1 MGRIADALKRAE
13 QERRTSAHSVRAA
26 EFDAPADQAVA
37 TLTDSPS
44 ADALL
49 PREPG
54 AASECPS
61 PSAVHESLIPF
72 LHRGATV
79 TEQYRSLRTRL
90 LSQNPHGE
98 HRLIAVTS
106 AAANEGKS
114 VSTLNLGCVLAEIR
128 HLRIA
133 VVDADLR
140 RGALARLLQQPE
152 TPGLTDALCGEV
164 PYARILHKTCVPS
177 LTLVSAGRPVDQTP
191 AELLASSATTP
202 ILQRLK
208 NDFHYTII
216 DTPPAA
222 VVADAG
228 IIAQHCSGVIMVVRL
243 NQTDEVS
250 ARRTVRLF
258 QANRI
263 PILGCLVVGRPWGA
277 TRVEYGL
284 CGALPTGA
292 PAPMEPVDSYS
303 QRTC

>member
-13 QERRTSAHSVRAA
+13 QERRASTHQVCAVESP
-26 EFDAPADQAVA
+26 APVDPSAVA
-37 TLTDSPS
+37 TLDAPPFDPTSP
-44 ADALL
+44 A
-49 PREPG
+49 EPG
-54 AASECPS
+54 AAAAFPPS
-61 PSAVHESLIPF
+61 SAVHESLIPF
-72 LHRGATV
+72 HYRGAAV

-98 HRLIAVTS
+98 HRLIAITS
-106 AAANEGKS
+106 AGANEGKS

-140 RGALARLLQQPE
+140 RGALASLLRQPE

-164 PYARILHKTCVPS
+164 PYARILRKTCVPS
-177 LTLVSAGRPVDQTP
+177 MTLVAAGRPVDQTP
-191 AELLASSATTP
+191 AELFASAATTP

-228 IIAQHCSGVIMVVRL
+228 IIAQHCTGVILVVRL

-258 QANRI
+258 QVNRI
-263 PILGCLVVGRPWGA
+263 PILGCLVVGRPSGA

-284 CGALPTGA
+284 CGALSEES
-292 PAPMEPVDSYS
+292 PAPVESVTAFS
-303 QRTC
+303 Q

>member
-13 QERRTSAHSVRAA
+13 QERRASAHQTGADETAA
-26 EFDAPADQAVA
+26 LVDSSAVA
-37 TLTDSPS
+37 TLDMPQVDSVPTAVSDAGS
-44 ADALL
+44 ASSSSA
-49 PREPG
+49 
-54 AASECPS
+54 
-61 PSAVHESLIPF
+61 AVHESLIPF
-72 LHRGATV
+72 HYRGAAV

-98 HRLIAVTS
+98 HRLIAITS
-106 AAANEGKS
+106 AGANEGKS

-140 RGALARLLQQPE
+140 RGALARLLRQPE

-164 PYARILHKTCVPS
+164 PYARILRKTSAPS
-177 LTLVSAGRPVDQTP
+177 MTLVAAGRPVDQTP
-191 AELLASSATTP
+191 AELFASSATTP

-228 IIAQHCSGVIMVVRL
+228 IIAQHCTGVILVVRL

-263 PILGCLVVGRPWGA
+263 PILGCLVVGRPSGA

-284 CGALPTGA
+284 SGALPEESY
-292 PAPMEPVDSYS
+292 PPMESVTAFS
-303 QRTC
+303 QQTC